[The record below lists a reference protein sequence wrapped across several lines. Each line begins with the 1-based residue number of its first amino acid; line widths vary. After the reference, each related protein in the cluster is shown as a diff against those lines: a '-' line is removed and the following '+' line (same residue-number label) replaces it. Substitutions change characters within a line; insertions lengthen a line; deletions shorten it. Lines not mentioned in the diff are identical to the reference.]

1 MKNKIVLWGTDAAD
15 ERILVALELKIED
28 NKVMVYTFP
37 EKVATD
43 EFYQLMMDQW
53 RNNAGEVAFPEG
65 HQSLARELSISE
77 ELLPDEI
84 KVERTDLIQRAQTE
98 WHFVV
103 LSSKLSHAYK
113 AELQDLEE
121 KLASLREY
129 DKEIWSSLKQ
139 FWGKVQQQMQD
150 RTLLREHA
158 DELRSRT
165 NKAFDQLKTLRSKMD
180 EEFRKSSKDHMD
192 RFEELLND
200 VEERIKENKHVT
212 KIFDELKGLQKE
224 LRDIAFTRD
233 HRNKLWQ
240 RIDTAFKEVKEK
252 RFGSRGDSGGGGN
265 SPVQRITSRY
275 NGLMNAID
283 KMERSIKR
291 DDDDLEFQQRKIN
304 RTDGQLEAQIRQA
317 KIQMIE
323 QRVNSKR
330 EKLEE
335 MLATKIQLEAKIEK
349 EKERQVKR
357 EAQAQKEA
365 ARQEAEAKAKEK
377 IAEDIRR
384 QQENLA
390 TEGVDLTSAAE
401 AINEQKNR
409 DKAKAKPVNKKAP
422 ETPKEA
428 SKETTEAAKEKP
440 TAPRESLLGAIG
452 TTLSES
458 LEDVMD
464 TVKAVAEVV
473 SQQIEDK
480 VEEIKHDFAEAT
492 KSEEE

>member
-1 MKNKIVLWGTDAAD
+1 
-15 ERILVALELKIED
+15 
-28 NKVMVYTFP
+28 
-37 EKVATD
+37 
-43 EFYQLMMDQW
+43 
-53 RNNAGEVAFPEG
+53 
-65 HQSLARELSISE
+65 
-77 ELLPDEI
+77 
-84 KVERTDLIQRAQTE
+84 
-98 WHFVV
+98 
-103 LSSKLSHAYK
+103 
-113 AELQDLEE
+113 
-121 KLASLREY
+121 
-129 DKEIWSSLKQ
+129 
-139 FWGKVQQQMQD
+139 
-150 RTLLREHA
+150 
-158 DELRSRT
+158 
-165 NKAFDQLKTLRSKMD
+165 
-180 EEFRKSSKDHMD
+180 MD
-192 RFEELLND
+192 RFEDLLND
-200 VEERIKENKHVT
+200 VETRIKDNKHVT

-349 EKERQVKR
+349 EKPRQVKR

-390 TEGVDLTSAAE
+390 TEGIDLTSAAE

-409 DKAKAKPVNKKAP
+409 DKAKAKPVKKQVTEA
-422 ETPKEA
+422 PKETA
-428 SKETTEAAKEKP
+428 KETTEKAKEKSTVP
-440 TAPRESLLGAIG
+440 QESLLGAIG

-464 TVKAVAEVV
+464 TIKAVAEVV

-480 VEEIKHDFAEAT
+480 VDEIKHDFAEAT

>member
-15 ERILVALELKIED
+15 ERILVALELKIDD

-43 EFYQLMMDQW
+43 DFYQQMMDQW
-53 RNNAGEVAFPEG
+53 RNNSGEVSFPEE
-65 HQSLARELSISE
+65 HQSMVRELSISE
-77 ELLPDEI
+77 GLLPDEI

-113 AELQDLEE
+113 SELQDLEDRLSAL
-121 KLASLREY
+121 KDY
-129 DKEIWSSLKQ
+129 DKELWANLKQ
-139 FWGKVQQQMQD
+139 FWSKVQLQMQD

-158 DELRSRT
+158 DEIRNRT
-165 NKAFDQLKTLRSKMD
+165 NKAFDQLKALRSKMD
-180 EEFRKSSKDHMD
+180 DEFRKNSKDNVE
-192 RFEELLND
+192 RFEALLND
-200 VEERIKENKHVT
+200 VEARIKENKHVT

-224 LRDIAFTRD
+224 LRDVAFTRD

-240 RIDTAFKEVKEK
+240 RIDSAFKEVKEK
-252 RFGSRGDSGGGGN
+252 RFGNRGDSGN
-265 SPVQRITSRY
+265 SPLQRITSRY

-283 KMERSIKR
+283 KMEHSIKR
-291 DDDDLEFQQRKIN
+291 DDDDLEFQHRKID
-304 RTDGQLEAQIRQA
+304 RTDGQLEAQIRKA

-330 EKLEE
+330 EKLKE
-335 MLATKIQLEAKIEK
+335 MLATKGELEAKIEK
-349 EKERQVKR
+349 EKDRQAKR

-365 ARQEAEAKAKEK
+365 ARQEAQAKAKEK
-377 IAEDIRR
+377 IAEDIKR
-384 QQENLA
+384 QQENLSA
-390 TEGVDLTSAAE
+390 DDANLSSAAE
-401 AINEQKNR
+401 AINKQKSQG
-409 DKAKAKPVNKKAP
+409 KAKSKKKASP
-422 ETPKEA
+422 EADSTTTKEEQTA
-428 SKETTEAAKEKP
+428 DAAP
-440 TAPRESLLGAIG
+440 QESLLGAIS

-473 SQQIEDK
+473 GQQIEDK
-480 VEEIKHDFAEAT
+480 VEEIKQDFNETA